1 MKALDIPQSISQKLN
16 TYHLDALSP
25 VWVELLAGTEQIK
38 SFGGCWHHYFN
49 AQPQQGDRISDWC
62 EILQGMLPLDDDFE
76 LPHMQIIEGKYTD
89 ILAFHDAGS
98 DWLILIDVTDHV
110 LQLQQYQQAA
120 NELHLLKDQLKRT
133 LGRYVGE
140 EVASKAIKG
149 ELTFDADGE
158 RKVITTLF
166 VDIRGF
172 TTYNEKVDA
181 QEVMNTLNA
190 YMNCML
196 EPILEHHGLVDKI
209 MGDGAMAVFGL
220 LASDNNSV
228 EDAYQAALGIQ
239 KRVKKLNKER
249 GNAHLEVLG
258 VGVGI
263 ATGDAVLGILGSHER
278 RAFTAIGK
286 HVNLAARLESSAR
299 VGEILLDESTLHT
312 LAKTPDYQLITLD
325 LKGIG
330 KSHAYS
336 IIPD

>member
-1 MKALDIPQSISQKLN
+1 MNAVMPQSVRDKL
-16 TYHLDALSP
+16 TAYHLDALSP
-25 VWVELLAGTEQIK
+25 AWIELEAGTERIK
-38 SFGGCWHHYFN
+38 SLGGSWHTYF
-49 AQPQQGDRISDWC
+49 PEMPSTGDAISDWC
-62 EILQGMLPLDDDFE
+62 VVLQGMLPLQEDFE
-76 LPHMQIIEGKYTD
+76 LPHMQILDGQYTD
-89 ILAFHDAGS
+89 ILAFHHDNA
-98 DWLILIDVTDHV
+98 DWLILLDVTEHV

-120 NELHLLKDQLKRT
+120 NELHLLKDQLHHT

-140 EVASKAIKG
+140 EVAKRALQGK
-149 ELTFDADGE
+149 LTFNAEGE
-158 RKVITTLF
+158 RRVITTLF

-196 EPILEHHGLVDKI
+196 EPILANHGLVDKI
-209 MGDGAMAVFGL
+209 MGDGVMAVFGL
-220 LASDNNSV
+220 VESDKNSV
-228 EDAYQAALGIQ
+228 ENAYLAGLGIQ
-239 KRVKKLNKER
+239 KCVRSLNKKR
-249 GNAHLEVLG
+249 GSAHQEVLG

-286 HVNLAARLESSAR
+286 HVNLAARLESNAR
-299 VGEILLDESTLHT
+299 VGEILLDEATLT
-312 LAKTPDYQLITLD
+312 ALENTPDYQLITLD

-336 IIPD
+336 ITP